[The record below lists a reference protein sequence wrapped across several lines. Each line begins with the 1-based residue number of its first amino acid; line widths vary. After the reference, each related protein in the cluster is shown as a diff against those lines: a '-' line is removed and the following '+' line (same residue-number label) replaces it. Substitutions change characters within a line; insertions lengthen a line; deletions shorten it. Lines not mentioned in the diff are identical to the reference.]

1 MGEHVMCSA
10 RYREQS
16 SYGKASLEPDKLLF
30 SGDFRLSIPLK
41 EIRKAVAE
49 DGDLKITYNNEIA
62 AFHLKELAEKWA
74 KKITSPKKLIDKLG
88 VKAGAKVAV
97 LNISD
102 EAFREQL
109 KERTENI
116 SSEAL
121 TNGMDFIFFQVEN
134 TGELEEIKNLRN
146 FLAPNGALWVAI
158 PKGRKDIRVEN
169 VIAAAKASDLVD
181 VKLVGF
187 SETHSMYKLV
197 IPLSSR

>member
-1 MGEHVMCSA
+1 MCTA
-10 RYREQS
+10 RYLERS
-16 SYGKASLEPDKLLF
+16 SYGKASLESDKLLF
-30 SGDFRLSIPLK
+30 SGDFRLSISLR
-41 EIRKAVAE
+41 EIKRAVAE
-49 DGDLKITYNNEIA
+49 NGELKITYNNETA
-62 AFHLKELAEKWA
+62 AFHLEELAEKWA

-88 VKAGAKVAV
+88 VKAGASVAV

-102 EAFREQL
+102 QLFWEQL

-116 SSEAL
+116 SPEAL
-121 TNGMDFIFFQVEN
+121 TSGIEFIFLQVEN
-134 TGELEEIKNLRN
+134 IGELEQIKNLRN

-158 PKGRKDIRVEN
+158 PKGRKDIRVED

-187 SETHSMYKLV
+187 SGTHSMYKLV